1 MSLLPKLVDAA
12 TLAAHLEDARLRV
25 IDASVAYLPE
35 HPDPREVYDREHI
48 PGAAFADLPGAFS
61 DPDSEHSFT
70 VPAPERFAE
79 AIGALGVGPGT
90 HVVIYTQTW
99 PIYGT
104 RLWWLL
110 HLHGF
115 DDVSILDGGLGAW
128 RAAGLPLTDAPPA
141 YPPATF
147 VGRRRPELLA
157 PLEEVE
163 AIAAADGAGTCLVN
177 ALPEAIF
184 RGEQP
189 ATDGRY
195 GRIPGSVSGPWTN
208 LADLETGVFRP
219 LDEQRAYLESIG
231 ALGSG
236 RPVVAYCGG
245 GVSATLVLFS
255 LWLLGVDDARLY
267 DGSLSEWLSDASRPV
282 AVG

>member
-1 MSLLPKLVDAA
+1 MPLLPKLVDPA
-12 TLAAHLEDARLRV
+12 TLAAHLDDDRLRI
-25 IDASVAYLPE
+25 IDSSIAFLPGE
-35 HPDPREVYDREHI
+35 PNEREVYDREHL
-48 PGAAFADLPGAFS
+48 PGAAFADLRGALS

-70 VPAPERFAE
+70 NPTPERFAA

-90 HVVIYTQTW
+90 HVVLYAQGW
-99 PIYGT
+99 PIWAT

-110 HLHGF
+110 YLNGF
-115 DDVSILDGGLGAW
+115 DDVSLLDGGLEAW
-128 RAAGLPLTDAPPA
+128 RAAGLPLTDAPST

-147 VGRRRPELLA
+147 VAQARPGLLA
-157 PLEEVE
+157 PLAEVE
-163 AIAAADGAGTCLVN
+163 GIAEVEGDGVCLIN

-219 LDEQRAYLESIG
+219 LEEQRAYLESIG
-231 ALGSG
+231 ALD

-245 GVSATLVLFS
+245 GVSATLNLFS

-267 DGSLSEWLSDASRPV
+267 DGSLSEWLSDETRPV
-282 AVG
+282 ALG

>member
-1 MSLLPKLVDAA
+1 MPILPKLVDAP
-12 TLAAHLEDARLRV
+12 TLAEHLGDDRLRI
-25 IDASVAYLPE
+25 IDSSIAFLPGE
-35 HPDPREVYDREHI
+35 PDEREVYEREHL
-48 PGAAFADLPGAFS
+48 PGAAFADLRGAFS

-70 VPAPERFAE
+70 NPSPERFAA

-90 HVVIYTQTW
+90 HVVVYAQGW
-99 PIYGT
+99 PIWAT

-110 HLHGF
+110 HLNGF
-115 DDVSILDGGLGAW
+115 DDVSVLDGGLAAW
-128 RAAGLPLTDAPPA
+128 RAAGLPLSDAPST

-147 VGRRRPELLA
+147 VPRPRPQLLA
-157 PLEEVE
+157 PLQEVE
-163 AIAAADGAGTCLVN
+163 AIAASDGAATCLVN
-177 ALPEAIF
+177 ALPETIF
-184 RGEQP
+184 RGEEP

-219 LDEQRAYLESIG
+219 LEEQRAYHASIG
-231 ALGSG
+231 ALDGG

-245 GVSATLVLFS
+245 GVSATLNLFS

-267 DGSLSEWLSDASRPV
+267 DGSLSEWLSDPSRPV
-282 AVG
+282 ALG